1 MSRHVPR
8 SRARRP
14 IGSPGQRAQVYVPTK
29 PTKAV
34 VAAVITVAGLV
45 GIHLTS
51 GTAQLVVM
59 VLQLAVVVF
68 GVWRTR
74 NAPKDP
80 PPAGPGVGGFL

>member
-1 MSRHVPR
+1 MARH
-8 SRARRP
+8 RRRQP
-14 IGSPGQRAQVYVPTK
+14 PPAVDYVPTK

-45 GIHLTS
+45 GIHLTE

-59 VLQLAVVVF
+59 VLQVVIICY

-80 PPAGPGVGGFL
+80 PAGGVGGFIR